1 MDTSWWR
8 SQEDLDDDQKNFIL
22 LPSEGRLMLEGP
34 PGSGKTN
41 LLLLR
46 AQFIAGKGEKNVLV
60 ISFTNSLADFMRS
73 GVDGKGLISGDQV
86 RTFHS
91 WASEH
96 IRQYLGVRLIAKG
109 AKFDDEARARAID
122 LLREANKKIPTP
134 KLYDGIFVDEAQ
146 DFSADELS
154 CLLALSDKIC
164 VCGDVKQGIYG
175 QDGLSIAEK
184 MGLSRHTLHRH
195 YRIGQRI
202 AQVADK
208 LLPPANGDESL
219 EATANY
225 NPKLQGAS
233 TARMHPCE
241 DRDDQFQRMSDL
253 IEVQLDA
260 FKGDSIGVFC
270 GKWETALEVMER
282 FKGTKF
288 EGIAC
293 LHGTDGASFGGDK
306 LIHVM
311 TMHSSKGT
319 EFRAVHLFG
328 TEELKFPLNKRQL
341 AFTAVTRAKTALNAY
356 RSGSTNAAFEGAF
369 AEPAHMDI
377 SDLFP
382 EEK

>member
-8 SQEDLDDDQKNFIL
+8 SQNELDDDQKNFIL
-22 LPSEGRLMLEGP
+22 LPADGRLMLEGP

-73 GVDGKGLISGDQV
+73 GVEGKGLINGEQV

-96 IRQYLGVRLIAKG
+96 IRQYLGIQLLAKG
-109 AKFDDEARARAID
+109 AKFDDAARSRALE
-122 LLREANKKIPTP
+122 LLRDANKKIPAQ

-154 CLLALSDKIC
+154 CLLVLTDKIC
-164 VCGDVKQGIYG
+164 VCGDVKQGIY
-175 QDGLSIAEK
+175 QRDGLTIADK
-184 MGLSRHTLHRH
+184 MNLSRHTLHKH

-208 LLPPANGDESL
+208 LLPPAHGEASL

-225 NPKLQGAS
+225 NPKTQGIS
-233 TARMHPCE
+233 TAKMHSCT
-241 DRDDQFQRMSDL
+241 DRNEQFQHMCEIIS
-253 IEVQLDA
+253 VQLDA

-270 GKWETALEVMER
+270 GRWDSAVEVMER
-282 FKGTKF
+282 FKGTEF
-288 EGIAC
+288 EAIAC
-293 LHGTDGASFGGDK
+293 LHGTDGASFGNDK

-311 TMHSSKGT
+311 TMHSAKGT

-328 TEELKFPLNKRQL
+328 TEELKFPLNSRQL

-356 RSGSTNAAFEGAF
+356 RSGSTNAPLEGAF
-369 AEPAHMDI
+369 AEPAHMDL

-382 EEK
+382 EQK